1 MNDDGLVS
9 AYGIR
14 DNSTIALIG
23 GGEAPAPPS
32 RKPTAPITQEGSIEA
47 IQAELASINKNIVP
61 ALDSFL
67 ASISPEADTA
77 TATATATAPSAT
89 SSAPPPATTT
99 AYTPLEDPGMEHRR
113 LGELLLQSLLR
124 LDVINMDGTWT
135 DARKERKVAVKT
147 VQGLLD
153 KLDGGWRA
161 RNDRIKS
168 S

>member
-1 MNDDGLVS
+1 MNNDGLVS

-32 RKPTAPITQEGSIEA
+32 RKPTVPITQEGSIKA

-61 ALDSFL
+61 ALDLFL
-67 ASISPEADTA
+67 AFISPEAGTV
-77 TATATATAPSAT
+77 TATAPSVT

-99 AYTPLEDPGMEHRR
+99 AYTALEDPDMEHRR

-135 DARKERKVAVKT
+135 DARKERKDAVKT

>member
-1 MNDDGLVS
+1 MNDDDLVS
-9 AYGIR
+9 AYGIC

-32 RKPTAPITQEGSIEA
+32 RKSTAPITQEGSIEA

-67 ASISPEADTA
+67 ASISPEADT
-77 TATATATAPSAT
+77 TTATAPSAT

-99 AYTPLEDPGMEHRR
+99 AYTPLEDPDMEHRR